1 MLKIILGDRG
11 AAVRCASTAQ
21 EALALLDEQRPD
33 ILISDI
39 GMPGKDGYDLI
50 REVRQKE
57 ASLRKSANGRSRVSA
72 IALTSF
78 SREQDRELALT
89 CGFDAHCAK
98 PLKPLN
104 LVQQILTLVGA
115 DAGKGAEAS

>member
-1 MLKIILGDRG
+1 MLTIILGDRG
-11 AAVRCASTAQ
+11 AVVRCASTAQ
-21 EALALLDEQRPD
+21 EALSLLDEQRPD
-33 ILISDI
+33 VLISDI
-39 GMPGKDGYDLI
+39 GMPDRDGYELV
-50 REVRQKE
+50 REVRRKE
-57 ASLRKSANGRSRVSA
+57 ASRSQLASGRSRIAA

-78 SREQDRELALT
+78 NRPQDRELALS

-104 LVQQILTLVGA
+104 LVQQILALMGA